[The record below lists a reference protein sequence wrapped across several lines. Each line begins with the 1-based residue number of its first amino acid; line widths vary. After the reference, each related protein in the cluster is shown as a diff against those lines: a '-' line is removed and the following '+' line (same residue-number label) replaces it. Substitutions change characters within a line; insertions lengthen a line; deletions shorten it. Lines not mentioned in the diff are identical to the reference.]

1 LALRPHRV
9 DPAAREF
16 ERLALARRVEDA
28 LGGAR
33 ARRQHEQPVAHRDV
47 VAAVADLRVRR
58 LHEPVDSGKD
68 VVVES
73 AVKVVLV
80 AQGEARVRG
89 QRRELRRGE

>member
-1 LALRPHRV
+1 
-9 DPAAREF
+9 
-16 ERLALARRVEDA
+16 VEDA

-58 LHEPVDSGKD
+58 LHEPVDSGED
-68 VVVES
+68 VAVES
-73 AVKVVLV
+73 RAVEVVLV